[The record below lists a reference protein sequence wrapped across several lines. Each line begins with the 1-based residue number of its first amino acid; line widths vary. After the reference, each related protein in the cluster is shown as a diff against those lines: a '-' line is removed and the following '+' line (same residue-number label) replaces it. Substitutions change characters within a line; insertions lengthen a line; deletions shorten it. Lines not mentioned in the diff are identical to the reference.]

1 MKTIIIMAA
10 AGAAVS
16 LAGCASVP
24 PRNTG
29 TSYDCSGGT
38 KLKVDYVGN
47 GAIVRINGRR
57 TVTLRQTPSNRGP
70 VYENRTGMRLE
81 RNGNEV
87 TWNTA
92 ARTAPENCRV
102 TYTPL

>member
-1 MKTIIIMAA
+1 MKTIIMMAA

-70 VYENRTGMRLE
+70 VYENRAGMRLE

>member
-1 MKTIIIMAA
+1 MKTIIMMAA

>member
-1 MKTIIIMAA
+1 MKMMTKVAIAA
-10 AGAAVS
+10 ATALS

-24 PRNTG
+24 AKTG

-38 KLKVDYVGN
+38 RLKVDYVRD
-47 GAIVRINGRR
+47 GAIVRVNGRQ
-57 TVTLRQTPSNRGP
+57 TLVLRPTPANNGQ
-70 VYENRTGMRLE
+70 VYENKTGARLQ
-81 RNGNEV
+81 RNGNSV

-102 TYTPL
+102 VMTPI